1 MILISQVVVLHP
13 VRIHHDRMKRYKMPL
28 RSMEFLKD
36 SKNNDGMSFEMYNL
50 VKEEDK
56 KVIRDARNKVYIKV
70 HEKLDTKKLGRIYAE
85 LFK

>member
-1 MILISQVVVLHP
+1 
-13 VRIHHDRMKRYKMPL
+13 
-28 RSMEFLKD
+28 MEFLKD
-36 SKNNDGMSFEMYNL
+36 LKNNDGMSFEMYNL